1 MGNLPLILMFLGAHP
16 PNPLGWGF
24 APSTPLFPTPVG
36 LGFASVSGPTRGQV
50 AKVGNSPLLR
60 FCGGHPPRPLP
71 GGFAPLDPPRFC
83 PPSLAWGSPAFWV
96 PLVGRVARG
105 GYSPHLLILG
115 AHPTGPLD
123 PLLIFLAV
131 GVGAYPRE
139 PRIRQGPLNSIGG
152 GISFEVFPRLRYNSF

>member
-1 MGNLPLILMFLGAHP
+1 MG
-16 PNPLGWGF
+16 
-24 APSTPLFPTPVG
+24 
-36 LGFASVSGPTRGQV
+36 
-50 AKVGNSPLLR
+50 LR
-60 FCGGHPPRPLP
+60 
-71 GGFAPLDPPRFC
+71 PLDPPRFC

-96 PLVGRVARG
+96 PLVAGLQGVATR
-105 GYSPHLLILG
+105 PIFLLV